1 MKKDPRF
8 IQGIF
13 KPINKDKFMGKYAV
27 FRSSWER
34 KFMLWADKNP
44 NIIEWSSEQI
54 VIPYRSPLDN
64 KIHRY
69 FVDNYIVLKEG
80 DKIKKYLIE
89 IKPHKQTLAPVPS
102 KKKKK
107 ATVLYETTQWAV
119 NQAKWEAAK
128 KYAND
133 RGAEFIIL
141 TEKEL
146 FPS

>member
-80 DKIKKYLIE
+80 DKIKKYLPNVQA
-89 IKPHKQTLAPVPS
+89 IK
-102 KKKKK
+102 
-107 ATVLYETTQWAV
+107 
-119 NQAKWEAAK
+119 
-128 KYAND
+128 
-133 RGAEFIIL
+133 F
-141 TEKEL
+141 
-146 FPS
+146 